1 MYFSKIS
8 GRRRSCAWTGQVL
21 IETQLLRLEKIFKM
35 VTKSH
40 HQRWGRDG
48 ALPVP
53 SHSSDIHCTAL
64 ALGIVALQTPWSH

>member
-1 MYFSKIS
+1 MPGQ
-8 GRRRSCAWTGQVL
+8 GRFW
-21 IETQLLRLEKIFKM
+21 IETQLLRLEKIFKI
-35 VTKSH
+35 TKSH

-64 ALGIVALQTPWSH
+64 ALGIVALQIPWSH